1 MKVKYYIKNI
11 VSNNFIDWYV
21 NDYREEVLN
30 WIYNMKYKT
39 KEEAIS
45 MIKGIIELED
55 DKYFTIIEIY
65 QND

>member
-21 NDYREEVLN
+21 NDYREEVLS

-39 KEEAIS
+39 KEEAFN
-45 MIKGIIELED
+45 MIEGIMELED
-55 DKYFTIIEIY
+55 NKYFTIIEIY
-65 QND
+65 END